1 MDSER
6 KMNNISKSEEDK
18 ETKNMKIG
26 FIGLGN
32 MASAIINGAAA
43 AGYDKRSFAGTDI
56 SHEKADALGI
66 KKYDDATSLIGG
78 CDIIFIAVK
87 PDNLDELLEEI
98 SEKAKGKAFVSIVA
112 GKQTTQIQ
120 SMLKGARVLRVMPNT
135 PLMVREGAIVL
146 SAQNNL
152 TSEEFAY
159 IQAFLGSVGCVCI
172 LDEKHMDA
180 ATGLMGSGPA
190 YAFVFI
196 EALADA
202 GVKEGIDRKTAYKL
216 AAQTILGAGK
226 MVLETGQAPAVLKDA
241 VTSPS
246 GTTAA
251 GLYALEKAGF
261 RAAVM
266 NAVEA
271 ATKRSRELS
280 GS

>member
-1 MDSER
+1 MDG
-6 KMNNISKSEEDK
+6 NLVEEV
-18 ETKNMKIG
+18 TKKVKIG

-32 MASAIINGAAA
+32 MATAIINGAAA
-43 AGYDKRSFAGTDI
+43 GGYDRADFAGADI
-56 SHEKADALGI
+56 NPERVGELGI
-66 KKYDDATSLIGG
+66 GKFDDAPSLVNA

-87 PDNLDELLEEI
+87 PDNLDSLLEEI
-98 SEKAKGKAFVSIVA
+98 SQIAAGKAFVSIVA
-112 GKQTTQIQ
+112 GKTTQYIL
-120 SMLKGARVLRVMPNT
+120 SRLNGARVLRIMPNT
-135 PLMVREGAIVL
+135 PLMVGEGAMVL
-146 SAQNNL
+146 SAQHNF

-159 IQAFLGSVGCVCI
+159 VQVFLGVLGYVCI

-202 GVKEGIDRKTAYKL
+202 GVQQGIARDIAYKL
-216 AAQTILGAGK
+216 AAQTVLGAGK

-251 GLYALEKAGF
+251 GLYAIEKAGF

-266 NAVEA
+266 DAVTA
-271 ATKRSRELS
+271 ATKRSRELGQS
-280 GS
+280 